1 MGCVHVLMVS
11 VLSMTPE
18 ERLDRLEQ
26 IKRHNDAIKDLIRV
40 GRIITDAQQVTN
52 AQINEMH
59 RGITRLTEDIAEL
72 REAQKETDER
82 LNILI
87 DTVDR
92 IIRHN
97 GKPPSEGTAPR

>member
-1 MGCVHVLMVS
+1 
-11 VLSMTPE
+11 MTPE

-26 IKRHNDAIKDLIRV
+26 IIEKQNDGIKDLVRV
-40 GRIITDAQQVTN
+40 GRIITDAQQAAT
-52 AQINEMH
+52 AQMTRLAEETH
-59 RGITRLTEDIAEL
+59 RGITRLTEDISQL

-92 IIRHN
+92 IIRVLGRN
-97 GKPPSEGTAPR
+97 GKLPGEGTSTQ

>member
-1 MGCVHVLMVS
+1 
-11 VLSMTPE
+11 MTPE

-26 IKRHNDAIKDLIRV
+26 IIEKQNDGIKDLVRV
-40 GRIITDAQQVTN
+40 GRVITDAQQAATVQMTRL
-52 AQINEMH
+52 AEEMH
-59 RGITRLTEDIAEL
+59 LGITRLTEDITEL

-92 IIRHN
+92 IVRRN
-97 GKPPSEGTAPR
+97 GKPPSEGTAPQ

>member
-1 MGCVHVLMVS
+1 
-11 VLSMTPE
+11 MTPE
-18 ERLDRLEQ
+18 ERFNRLEQ
-26 IKRHNDAIKDLIRV
+26 MIERHSDAIKDLIRV

-52 AQINEMH
+52 TQ
-59 RGITRLTEDIAEL
+59 ITRLAEDLYGVHGAITRVTEDIAQL

-92 IIRHN
+92 IIRVLGRN
-97 GKPPSEGTAPR
+97 GKLPGEGTSTQ